1 VVNSFVSKAS
11 SKISKLSDEQILGI
25 IDTQTSELKSRNLVL
40 DNAFIGYVLVDKEG
54 TIVYINKAATS
65 LVPVYKKRKY
75 NNCAIEK
82 VFMEKDIVQF
92 MRKCIKE
99 NKLDCTATFDFDNP
113 SMERKVISF
122 HARKIDDFDGLFF
135 IISDVTFFYKFKDEF
150 RKNESLASM
159 TTMAAGVAHEIKN
172 PLASILLYVQIME
185 KLIERDGCLT
195 KEEAEKNLSVVKEE
209 VQRLN
214 SIAVDFLFAVKPMK
228 VSFEKY
234 SLNDLVNKVLKLA
247 TTELEQSGIQLN
259 LNLAS
264 SMPNVMMDIGLM
276 QQVLLNL
283 IKNAIQ
289 AMNNCENGKNITIDT
304 YLDGTNAVLAVSDTG
319 CGMTEKQMEKI
330 FEPYFTTK
338 SEGNGLGLTIVFKII
353 KEHGGDIHVRSTLG
367 EGSQFTITL
376 PIPQE
381 ERFRIQYN
389 SQPPEEK

>member
-1 VVNSFVSKAS
+1 MNSFVSKAS

-185 KLIERDGCLT
+185 KLIDRDGCLT

-289 AMNNCENGKNITIDT
+289 AMNNCQNEKNITIDT

-389 SQPPEEK
+389 SETPEEK

>member
-1 VVNSFVSKAS
+1 MNSFVSKAS

-25 IDTQTSELKSRNLVL
+25 IDVQNTELKNRNLAL
-40 DNAFIGYVLVDKEG
+40 DNAFTGYALVDKEG
-54 TIVYINKAATS
+54 TIVYLNKPVAN
-65 LVPVYKKRKY
+65 LVPVFKKRKY
-75 NNCAIEK
+75 MGCALEK
-82 VFMEKDIVQF
+82 VFIEKDIVTF
-92 MRKCIKE
+92 MYKCLKE
-99 NKLDCTATFDFDNP
+99 DKTDSTATFDFDN
-113 SMERKVISF
+113 SSTERKVISF
-122 HARKIDDFDGLFF
+122 HARKIDDFDGLLFV
-135 IISDVTFFYKFKDEF
+135 ISDVTFLYKFKDEF

-228 VSFEKY
+228 VNFEKL
-234 SLNDLVNKVLKLA
+234 SLNELVNKVIKLA
-247 TTELEQSGIQLN
+247 SAELEQGGIKLT

-264 SMPNVMMDIGLM
+264 SMPNVMMDFGLM

-289 AMNNCENGKNITIDT
+289 AMNNCQNSKEITIDT
-304 YLDGTNAVLAVSDTG
+304 YLEGSNAVLAVSDTG

-353 KEHGGDIHVRSTLG
+353 KEHGGDIHVRSTIG
-367 EGSQFTITL
+367 EGSQFTIAL

-381 ERFRIQYN
+381 ERFRIQ
-389 SQPPEEK
+389 EDK

>member
-1 VVNSFVSKAS
+1 VNSFVSKAS

>member
-1 VVNSFVSKAS
+1 MVNSFVSKAS

-25 IDTQTSELKSRNLVL
+25 IDTQTSELKLRNLAL
-40 DNAFIGYVLVDKEG
+40 DNAFSGYVLVDKAG
-54 TIVYINKAATS
+54 TVVYLNKTATT
-65 LVPVYKKRKY
+65 LVPVYKRRKY
-75 NNCAIEK
+75 INCSIDK
-82 VFMEKDIVQF
+82 VFLEKDIVAF
-92 MRKCIKE
+92 MRKCLKE
-99 NKLDCTATFDFDNP
+99 DKAECTATFDFDNP
-113 SMERKVISF
+113 NLDRKAISF
-122 HARKIDDFDGLFF
+122 HAKKIDDFEGQLFV
-135 IISDVTFFYKFKDEF
+135 ISDVTIFYKFKDEF

-185 KLIERDGCLT
+185 KLIERDGCLS
-195 KEEAEKNLSVVKEE
+195 KEEAQKNLSVVKEE

-228 VSFEKY
+228 VNFEKY
-234 SLNDLVNKVLKLA
+234 SLNDLANKVLKLA
-247 TTELEQSGIQLN
+247 TKELEDGGIRLT

-264 SMPNVMMDIGLM
+264 SMPNVMMDVGLM

-289 AMNNCENGKNITIDT
+289 AMNCCKNEKNILLDT
-304 YLDGTNAVLAVSDTG
+304 YLEGSNAVLTVTDTG

-353 KEHGGDIHVRSTLG
+353 KEHGGEIHVRSTLG
-367 EGSQFTITL
+367 EGSQFIITL

-389 SQPPEEK
+389 AETQEEK

>member
-1 VVNSFVSKAS
+1 MNSFVSKAS

-289 AMNNCENGKNITIDT
+289 AMNNCQDGKIITVDT

-389 SQPPEEK
+389 SQPQEEK

>member
-1 VVNSFVSKAS
+1 MNSFVSKAS

-25 IDTQTSELKSRNLVL
+25 IDVQNTELKNRNLAL
-40 DNAFIGYVLVDKEG
+40 DNAFTGYALVDKEG
-54 TIVYINKAATS
+54 TIVYLNKPVAN

-75 NNCAIEK
+75 IGCALEK
-82 VFMEKDIVQF
+82 IFIEKDIVTF
-92 MRKCIKE
+92 MYKCLEEK
-99 NKLDCTATFDFDNP
+99 KVDSTATFDFDN
-113 SMERKVISF
+113 SSTERKVISF
-122 HARKIDDFDGLFF
+122 HARKIDDFDGLLFV
-135 IISDVTFFYKFKDEF
+135 ISDVTFLYKFKDEF

-228 VSFEKY
+228 VNFEKL
-234 SLNDLVNKVLKLA
+234 SFNELVNKVIKLA
-247 TTELEQSGIQLN
+247 SAELEQSGIKLT

-264 SMPNVMMDIGLM
+264 SMPNVMMDFGLM

-289 AMNNCENGKNITIDT
+289 AMNNCKSSKEITIDT
-304 YLDGTNAVLAVSDTG
+304 YLEGSNAVLSVSDTG
-319 CGMTEKQMEKI
+319 CGMSEKQMEKI

-353 KEHGGDIHVRSTLG
+353 KEHGGDIHVRSTIG
-367 EGSQFTITL
+367 EGSQFTIAL

-381 ERFRIQYN
+381 ERFRIQ
-389 SQPPEEK
+389 EDK

>member
-1 VVNSFVSKAS
+1 MNSFVSKAS

-40 DNAFIGYVLVDKEG
+40 DNAFIGYVLVDREG

-289 AMNNCENGKNITIDT
+289 AMNSCQNEKNITIDT

-389 SQPPEEK
+389 SETPEEK

>member
-1 VVNSFVSKAS
+1 MNSFVSKAS

>member
-1 VVNSFVSKAS
+1 MNSFVSKAS

-25 IDTQTSELKSRNLVL
+25 IDVQTSELKNRNLVL
-40 DNAFIGYVLVDKEG
+40 DNAFTGYALVDKDG
-54 TIVYINKAATS
+54 TIVYLNKPVAN
-65 LVPVYKKRKY
+65 LVPVFKKRKY
-75 NNCAIEK
+75 SGCALEK
-82 VFMEKDIVQF
+82 IFIEKDIVAF
-92 MRKCIKE
+92 MYKCLKE
-99 NKLDCTATFDFDNP
+99 NKVDSTATFDFDNT
-113 SMERKVISF
+113 STERKVVSF
-122 HARKIDDFDGLFF
+122 QARKIEDFEGLLFV
-135 IISDVTFFYKFKDEF
+135 ISDVTFLYKFKDEF

-228 VSFEKY
+228 VNFEKL
-234 SLNDLVNKVLKLA
+234 SLNELVNKVIKLA
-247 TTELEQSGIQLN
+247 SAELEQGGIKLT

-264 SMPNVMMDIGLM
+264 SMPNVMMDFGLM

-289 AMNNCENGKNITIDT
+289 AMNNCQNSKEITIDT
-304 YLDGTNAVLAVSDTG
+304 YLEGSNAVLAVSDTG

-353 KEHGGDIHVRSTLG
+353 KEHGGDIHVRSTQG
-367 EGSQFTITL
+367 EGSQFTIAL

-381 ERFRIQYN
+381 ERFRIT
-389 SQPPEEK
+389 EDK

>member
-1 VVNSFVSKAS
+1 MNSFVSKAS

-289 AMNNCENGKNITIDT
+289 AMNNCQDGKIITIDT

-389 SQPPEEK
+389 SETPEEK

>member
-1 VVNSFVSKAS
+1 MNSFVSKAS

-40 DNAFIGYVLVDKEG
+40 DNAFIGYVLVDREG

-289 AMNNCENGKNITIDT
+289 AMNNCQNEKNITIDT

-389 SQPPEEK
+389 SETPEEK